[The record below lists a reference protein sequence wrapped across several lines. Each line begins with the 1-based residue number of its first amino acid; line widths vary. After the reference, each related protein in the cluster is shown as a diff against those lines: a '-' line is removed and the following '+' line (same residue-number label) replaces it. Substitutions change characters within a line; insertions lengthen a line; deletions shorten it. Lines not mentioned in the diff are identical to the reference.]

1 MNLLA
6 IDTSTDFC
14 SVAASRGEALFAR
27 HERAGQRH
35 AERILDMVDQVLVEA
50 RLEFA
55 QIQGI
60 AYGAGPGSFTGLRI
74 AAGVTQG
81 LALARGI
88 GVVGIGTLL
97 ALAEEA
103 AEEAAQEAAGSRIIA
118 CLDAHKGE
126 VYHAAYR
133 RAGAG
138 WEEVSAP
145 GVYRPEAV
153 PLVPGDNWIGCG
165 DGFAA
170 YRELLAARLG
180 ECVSAVRPEAAPTA
194 RAVLKLAMPRFAAGE
209 AKDAAAAVPV
219 YLRDKVALK
228 TSER

>member
-74 AAGVTQG
+74 AAGGTQG

-88 GVVGIGTLL
+88 GGGGIGALL
-97 ALAEEA
+97 PLSGE
-103 AEEAAQEAAGSRIIA
+103 
-118 CLDAHKGE
+118 KGGE
-126 VYHAAYR
+126 TGR
-133 RAGAG
+133 EGAR
-138 WEEVSAP
+138 S
-145 GVYRPEAV
+145 
-153 PLVPGDNWIGCG
+153 
-165 DGFAA
+165 
-170 YRELLAARLG
+170 
-180 ECVSAVRPEAAPTA
+180 
-194 RAVLKLAMPRFAAGE
+194 
-209 AKDAAAAVPV
+209 
-219 YLRDKVALK
+219 
-228 TSER
+228 

>member
-14 SVAASRGEALFAR
+14 SVAASRGEALFSR
-27 HERAGQRH
+27 HERAGRRQ
-35 AERILDMVDQVLVEA
+35 AETILGMVDEVLAEA
-50 RLEFA
+50 SIALA
-55 QIQGI
+55 QINGI
-60 AYGAGPGSFTGLRI
+60 AYGEGPGSFTGLRI

-88 GVVGIGTLL
+88 GVIGVGSLL
-97 ALAEEA
+97 ALSEEA
-103 AEEAAQEAAGSRIIA
+103 GSDAASARVIA
-118 CLDAHKGE
+118 CLDAHMGE

-145 GVYRPEAV
+145 GLYRPEAV
-153 PLVPGDNWIGCG
+153 PLAPGGSWTGCG

-170 YRELLAARLG
+170 YRERLAARLG
-180 ECVSAVRPEAAPTA
+180 DRVSAIRPETAPSA
-194 RAVLKLAMPRFAAGE
+194 RAVLLLATPRYAAGE
-209 AKDAAAAVPV
+209 AKDAATAVPV

>member
-81 LALARGI
+81 FALARGI

-153 PLVPGDNWIGCG
+153 PLVPGENWIGCG

>member
-55 QIQGI
+55 QVQGI

-81 LALARGI
+81 LPRARG
-88 GVVGIGTLL
+88 G
-97 ALAEEA
+97 
-103 AEEAAQEAAGSRIIA
+103 
-118 CLDAHKGE
+118 
-126 VYHAAYR
+126 
-133 RAGAG
+133 RAGG
-138 WEEVSAP
+138 
-145 GVYRPEAV
+145 GGD
-153 PLVPGDNWIGCG
+153 PLP
-165 DGFAA
+165 
-170 YRELLAARLG
+170 
-180 ECVSAVRPEAAPTA
+180 P
-194 RAVLKLAMPRFAAGE
+194 AGE
-209 AKDAAAAVPV
+209 GG
-219 YLRDKVALK
+219 
-228 TSER
+228 

>member
-35 AERILDMVDQVLVEA
+35 AEMILDMVDQVLVEA

-74 AAGVTQG
+74 AAGGTQG

-88 GVVGIGTLL
+88 GVGGNRALL
-97 ALAEEA
+97 ALSGKTAEEG
-103 AEEAAQEAAGSRIIA
+103 AGSRVFPSP
-118 CLDAHKGE
+118 DAHKGAGD
-126 VYHAAYR
+126 HAAYR
-133 RAGAG
+133 RAGGG
-138 WEEVSAP
+138 WGEGFAP
-145 GVYRPEAV
+145 GP
-153 PLVPGDNWIGCG
+153 
-165 DGFAA
+165 F
-170 YRELLAARLG
+170 
-180 ECVSAVRPEAAPTA
+180 PT
-194 RAVLKLAMPRFAAGE
+194 R
-209 AKDAAAAVPV
+209 
-219 YLRDKVALK
+219 
-228 TSER
+228 

>member
-6 IDTSTDFC
+6 IDSSTDFA

-27 HERAGQRH
+27 HERVGQRH

-88 GVVGIGTLL
+88 GVGGNWALL
-97 ALAEEA
+97 ALSGGTAGEKA
-103 AEEAAQEAAGSRIIA
+103 PKGAGVPGLGRPRARQGQAGS
-118 CLDAHKGE
+118 
-126 VYHAAYR
+126 
-133 RAGAG
+133 
-138 WEEVSAP
+138 
-145 GVYRPEAV
+145 
-153 PLVPGDNWIGCG
+153 CG
-165 DGFAA
+165 
-170 YRELLAARLG
+170 LPQAR
-180 ECVSAVRPEAAPTA
+180 CR
-194 RAVLKLAMPRFAAGE
+194 
-209 AKDAAAAVPV
+209 
-219 YLRDKVALK
+219 
-228 TSER
+228 

>member
-153 PLVPGDNWIGCG
+153 PLVPGENWIGCG
-165 DGFAA
+165 DGLAA
-170 YRELLAARLG
+170 YREVLAARLG